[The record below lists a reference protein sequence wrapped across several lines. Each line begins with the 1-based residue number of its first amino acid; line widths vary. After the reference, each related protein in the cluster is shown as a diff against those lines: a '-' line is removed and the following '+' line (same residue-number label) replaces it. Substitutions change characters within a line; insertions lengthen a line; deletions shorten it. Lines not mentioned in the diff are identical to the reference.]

1 MLIKKIRV
9 FMFLVASLLVIM
21 SSNSTAEQIIYA
33 PHDGV
38 AWFLN
43 EENGKL
49 GLKDMAGNVIIH
61 PSFDGASPFINN
73 LAVIENNQLYGAID
87 KTGKVVL
94 PICFQQIDII
104 DSNIIAG
111 NGGFFQLYSQNGV
124 LLSNEEFE
132 YYDKING
139 YYIITTGGVSGV
151 IDSMGKTILNQEWLR
166 IGNISQNGWIDI
178 ADDDAMF
185 NYLNV
190 NGTLMF
196 PEMLEYVTAFSGG
209 YGGIL
214 QYQNDNVCF
223 VNEEGAIV
231 RETDFYEVD
240 DTDIPGLFKVCGDG
254 VQGVYNPQN
263 DCFIN
268 IPADQFFAT
277 SEETYIVEINKKW
290 GVMDKHCSLFIP
302 NIYMNIEDIHDGI
315 FAVQKDTGLKI
326 LLDQQGKQIGNLEF
340 QDVYFFSDGLLGCI
354 DKEYNL
360 LGFVDAGGNWVIAP
374 EFHSESPAVFKNGV
388 CDIHEKDRVYYIDNQ
403 GRIISYS
410 SNND

>member
-1 MLIKKIRV
+1 MLIKKIRM
-9 FMFLVASLLVIM
+9 FTFLVASLLVIM
-21 SSNSTAEQIIYA
+21 SSNSTAEQITYA

-61 PSFDGASPFINN
+61 PSFDGASPFINH
-73 LAVIENNQLYGAID
+73 LAVIENDQLYGVID
-87 KTGKVVL
+87 KTGKVIL
-94 PICFQQIDII
+94 PICFQQIDMIE
-104 DSNIIAG
+104 SNIIAG
-111 NGGFFQLYSQNGV
+111 NDGFFQLYSQNGV
-124 LLSNEEFE
+124 LLSDEEFE

-139 YYIITTGGVSGV
+139 YYIISTGGVSGI

-166 IGNISQNGWIDI
+166 IRNISGNGWIDV

-185 NYLNV
+185 NYLNI

-214 QYQNDNVCF
+214 QVQNDHVCF
-223 VNEEGAIV
+223 VNEEGVIV

-240 DTDIPGLFKVCGDG
+240 DTEIPGLFKAYGNG
-254 VQGVYNPQN
+254 VQGIYNPQD

-268 IPADQFFAT
+268 IPADRFFAV
-277 SEETYIVEINKKW
+277 SEEAYIVEINKKW
-290 GVMDKHCSLFIP
+290 GVMDKHGSLFIP
-302 NIYMNIEDIHDGI
+302 NIYMNIEYINDGI
-315 FAVQKDTGLKI
+315 FAAQKDTGLII

-340 QDVYFFSDGLLGCI
+340 QDVYSFSDGLLGCI
-354 DKEYNL
+354 DQKSGL
-360 LGFVDAGGNWVIAP
+360 LGFVDASGNWVIAP
-374 EFHSESPAVFKNGV
+374 VFHSEFYATFKNDV
-388 CDIHEKDRVYYIDNQ
+388 CGIQGKDCFYYIDHQ
-403 GRIISYS
+403 GRIISYY
-410 SNND
+410 SNNE